1 MKWEQLMKNSK
12 SIIMFKMNKK
22 PGCNK
27 AKQTLINAET

>member
-1 MKWEQLMKNSK
+1 MKWEQLEQQVDKK
-12 SIIMFKMNKK
+12 INKK